1 MEMFSEQLEQKEKE
15 QSILLELSTRIA
27 AARRREDLW
36 NVITDQLLELFNSR
50 YYTICMLNED
60 GATHTPFLHSQ
71 ESTISSRTGET
82 PIMAD
87 LHPVEDGVFNIVLS
101 AEGPVVFELQKVMKG
116 NKVPPYVYRW
126 FNVGVVEML
135 AVRICNGNQ
144 PKGLLYLF
152 TEKKN
157 AFVNVDDRFVRAIA
171 DMLGIGISNILANET
186 IERQLLEIE
195 RFKQRLENEN
205 RYLQEEQGLQNTFAD
220 IIGGSA
226 EIQERI
232 HILSRVAPSESTVL
246 LLGETGT
253 GKEVFARAIH
263 AASPRKEHLMIK
275 VNCAALPPNLIES
288 ELFGHE
294 KGSFTGATQRR
305 IGKFELA
312 DNSTLFLDEIGEL
325 PLEFQSK
332 LLRVL
337 QEKEIERIGGK
348 STIKVNVRIIAAT
361 NRNLE
366 EEVRAGRFRSDLYY
380 RLHVFP
386 IAIPALRQRKSDIPA
401 LAAHFLQRFAARS
414 RKQAPT
420 ISAKAMESLVHYDWP
435 GNVRE
440 LEHLMERTLLLT
452 TTPVI
457 TKIPL
462 PGVPV
467 SAAKDTE
474 STAVL
479 PLNLMEKEYI
489 LKVLRLCNGRIAGP
503 NGAAA
508 KLKLPSTTLNSRM
521 KKLGIKK
528 AHYISSEE
536 PEMPQNDT
544 FIL

>member
-1 MEMFSEQLEQKEKE
+1 MEMFSEQLVQKERE

-27 AARRREDLW
+27 AARHREDLW
-36 NVITDQLLELFNSR
+36 NVITDQLLELFNSK
-50 YYTICMLNED
+50 YYTICLLNED
-60 GATHTPFLHSQ
+60 GETHTPFLHSQ
-71 ESTISSRTGET
+71 ASSINSRTGET
-82 PIMAD
+82 PIIAD
-87 LHPVEDGVFNIVLS
+87 LHPVKDGVFDIVL
-101 AEGPVVFELQKVMKG
+101 AADRPVVFELQKVMKG
-116 NKVPPYVYRW
+116 NRVPPYVYRW

-135 AVRICNGNQ
+135 AVKICNGSQ
-144 PKGLLYLF
+144 PRGLFYLF
-152 TEKKN
+152 ADKED
-157 AFVNVDDRFVRAIA
+157 AFVNVDDRFTKVIA
-171 DMLGIGISNILANET
+171 DLLGTGISNILANET
-186 IERQLLEIE
+186 IERQLQEIE

-220 IIGGSA
+220 IIGTSA
-226 EIQERI
+226 EMQKRVT
-232 HILSRVAPSESTVL
+232 ILSRVAPSESTVL

-263 AASPRKEHLMIK
+263 AASPRKDHLMIK

-332 LLRVL
+332 LLRAL
-337 QEKEIERIGGK
+337 QEKEIERIGGRG
-348 STIKVNVRIIAAT
+348 TIKVNVRIVAAT

-386 IAIPALRQRKSDIPA
+386 ISIPPLRQRKEDIPA
-401 LAAHFLQRFAARS
+401 LANHFLRRFASRS
-414 RKQAPT
+414 RKEVPS
-420 ISAKAMESLVHYDWP
+420 ISAKAVESLLHYDWP

-452 TTPVI
+452 TTRI
-457 TKIPL
+457 ISKIDL
-462 PGVPV
+462 PGGVMGPSREV
-467 SAAKDTE
+467 DQT
-474 STAVL
+474 TIL
-479 PLNLMEKEYI
+479 PLAMMEKEYI
-489 LKVLRLCNGRIAGP
+489 LKVLKLCNGRIAGP

-521 KKLGIKK
+521 KKLGIRKG
-528 AHYISSEE
+528 HYI
-536 PEMPQNDT
+536 NDEAGAAG
-544 FIL
+544 

>member
-1 MEMFSEQLEQKEKE
+1 MEMFSEQLVQKEKE
-15 QSILLELSTRIA
+15 QAILLELSNRIA
-27 AARRREDLW
+27 AARHREDLW
-36 NVITDQLLELFNSR
+36 DNLITAQLLELFNSK
-50 YYTICMLNED
+50 YYTICMINED
-60 GATHTPFLHSQ
+60 GVTHTPFSHSE
-71 ESTISSRTGET
+71 ESTIKSRTGET
-82 PIMAD
+82 PIISD
-87 LHPVEDGVFNIVLS
+87 LHPIEDGVFNLVL
-101 AEGPVVFELQKVMKG
+101 AADGPVSFELQKLMRG
-116 NKVPPYVYRW
+116 RLVPPYIYRW
-126 FNVGVVEML
+126 FNVGIVEMM
-135 AVRICNGNQ
+135 AVKICNGQQ
-144 PKGLLYLF
+144 PRGLLYLF
-152 TEKKN
+152 TDQRD
-157 AFVNVDDRFVRAIA
+157 AFNEVDARLTNAIA
-171 DMLGIGISNILANET
+171 NILGIGISNILANET
-186 IERQLLEIE
+186 IEKQLQEIE
-195 RFKQRLENEN
+195 RFRQKLQNEN
-205 RYLQEEQGLQNTFAD
+205 HYLQEQQGLQSTFAD
-220 IIGGSA
+220 IVGTSA
-226 EIQERI
+226 EMQRRI
-232 HILSRVAPSESTVL
+232 TILSRVAPSESTVL

-263 AASPRKEHLMIK
+263 AGSPRRDNLMIK
-275 VNCAALPPNLIES
+275 VNCAALPPHLIES

-348 STIKVNVRIIAAT
+348 GSIKVNVRIVAAT

-386 IAIPALRQRKSDIPA
+386 IAIPPLRERKEDIPA
-401 LAAHFLQRFAARS
+401 LANHFLQRFATNS
-414 RKQAPT
+414 RRETPS
-420 ISAKAMESLVHYDWP
+420 ISAKAMESLMHYEWP

-452 TTPVI
+452 TTAVI
-457 TKIPL
+457 AKIDL

-467 SAAKDTE
+467 TASKDLD
-474 STAVL
+474 STFIL
-479 PLNLMEKEYI
+479 PLDLMEKEYI
-489 LKVLRLCNGRIAGP
+489 LKVLKLCNGRIAGP

-528 AHYISSEE
+528 GHYVNVDGAPQEE
-536 PEMPQNDT
+536 
-544 FIL
+544 